1 MLLLSYISDKDLEE
15 LSRGLCSESV
25 FCESFRVMDYFG
37 GYSSMGNQIS
47 FFLPISFIV
56 GDYLSVGLAIEIM
69 KNPNIW

>member
-37 GYSSMGNQIS
+37 VGDQ
-47 FFLPISFIV
+47 ISFIV